1 MTAREYFDR
10 VRDASIELDRAC
22 RTLERM
28 RAQVGVKTQRYDSP
42 GVHGGGNADPMARV
56 DGIIDYER
64 VMERR
69 MEDDRALLQEAAT
82 VLYGEDG
89 RGGVSKGMGSA
100 YADAVYHRACDARTW
115 DSCARM
121 MFMGRSRVAELYNAA
136 LDYVDSVGVEGA
148 MAGVEV

>member
-1 MTAREYFDR
+1 MTAREYFER

-28 RAQVGVKTQRYDSP
+28 RSQVGVKTQRYDSP
-42 GVHGGGNADPMARV
+42 GVRGGGDADPMARV

-69 MEDDRALLQEAAT
+69 MEDDRALLHEAAT

-115 DSCARM
+115 DSCARI
-121 MFMGRSRVAELYNAA
+121 MFMSRGKVQQLFDAA
-136 LDYVDSVGVEGA
+136 LDYVDSAGMDGA
-148 MAGVEV
+148 VAGAEV